1 MRALWLISYTL
12 FLFAFFTGLILS
24 RAFNTVRKNPK
35 VRQMVLVISFK
46 FIVLNLIFENH
57 SVKTL
62 HIVLIYKKKEY

>member
-1 MRALWLISYTL
+1 MRALWLIYYTL
-12 FLFAFFTGLILS
+12 LLFAFFTGLILS

-46 FIVLNLIFENH
+46 FIVLNLNFENH